1 MKNKIITLATM
12 LVIALGFQAQAQV
25 IKPKKV
31 LIVVTS
37 HDRMGNINRSTGLW
51 LGEFAA
57 PYYTLTDAGVQ
68 VTIASPKGGA
78 APIDTFSLNKSFATE
93 ATKRYQTDATTQA
106 RLSHTVKLSSVSEKD
121 YDAVFYPGGH
131 GPMWD
136 LAEDKTSEKLIEK
149 FYNDNKIIAFVCHG
163 PVALKHAVDKN
174 GVAIVKDKTVSGFTN
189 GEEEAVGLT
198 KVVPFL
204 TEDLLKQLGGNYQ
217 KAADWNPFA
226 VQDGLL
232 ITGQNPQS
240 AQLVGE
246 KLLKAITTTS
256 AAN

>member
-1 MKNKIITLATM
+1 MKSKIITLATM
-12 LVIALGFQAQAQV
+12 LVLALGFQVQSQTT
-25 IKPKKV
+25 KPKRV

-37 HDRMGNINRSTGLW
+37 HDKMGNINRETGLW

-68 VTIASPKGGA
+68 VTIASPKGGQ
-78 APIDTFSLNKSFATE
+78 APIDTFSLNKAFATD
-93 ATKRYQTDATTQA
+93 ATKRYQSDPATQA
-106 RLSHTVKLSSVSEKD
+106 RLSKTVKLSSVSEKD
-121 YDAVFYPGGH
+121 YDAIFYPGGH

-149 FYNDNKIIAFVCHG
+149 FYNDNKIISFVCHG
-163 PVALKHAVDKN
+163 PVALKHAVDKT
-174 GVAIVKDKTVSGFTN
+174 GTPIVKGKTVAGFTN

-204 TEDLLKQLGGNYQ
+204 TEDLLKQIGGNYQ
-217 KAADWNPFA
+217 KGADWTPFA

-246 KLLKAITTTS
+246 KLLKAISNST

>member
-1 MKNKIITLATM
+1 MKSKIITLATM
-12 LVIALGFQAQAQV
+12 LVLALGFQVQSQTT
-25 IKPKKV
+25 KPKRV

-37 HDRMGNINRSTGLW
+37 HDRMGNINRETGLW

-68 VTIASPKGGA
+68 VTIASPKGGQ
-78 APIDTFSLNKSFATE
+78 APIDTFSLNKAFATD
-93 ATKRYQTDATTQA
+93 ATKRYQSDPATQA
-106 RLSHTVKLSSVSEKD
+106 RLSKTVKLSSVSEKD
-121 YDAVFYPGGH
+121 YDAIFYPGGH

-149 FYNDNKIIAFVCHG
+149 FYNDNKIISFVCHG
-163 PVALKHAVDKN
+163 PVALKHAVDKT
-174 GVAIVKDKTVSGFTN
+174 GTPIVKGKTVAGFTN

-217 KAADWNPFA
+217 KGADWTPFA

-246 KLLKAITTTS
+246 KLLKAISNST

>member
-1 MKNKIITLATM
+1 MKSKIITLATM
-12 LVIALGFQAQAQV
+12 LVLALGFQVQSQTT
-25 IKPKKV
+25 KPKRV

-37 HDRMGNINRSTGLW
+37 HDKMGNINRETGLW

-68 VTIASPKGGA
+68 VTIASPKGGQ
-78 APIDTFSLNKSFATE
+78 APIDTFSLNKAFETD
-93 ATKRYQTDATTQA
+93 ATKRYQSDPATQA
-106 RLSHTVKLSSVSEKD
+106 RLSKTVKLSSVSEKD
-121 YDAVFYPGGH
+121 YDAIFYPGGH

-149 FYNDNKIIAFVCHG
+149 FYNDNKIISFVCHG
-163 PVALKHAVDKN
+163 PVALKHAVDKT
-174 GVAIVKDKTVSGFTN
+174 GTPIVKGKTVAGFTN

-217 KAADWNPFA
+217 KGADWTPFA

-246 KLLKAITTTS
+246 KLLKAISNST